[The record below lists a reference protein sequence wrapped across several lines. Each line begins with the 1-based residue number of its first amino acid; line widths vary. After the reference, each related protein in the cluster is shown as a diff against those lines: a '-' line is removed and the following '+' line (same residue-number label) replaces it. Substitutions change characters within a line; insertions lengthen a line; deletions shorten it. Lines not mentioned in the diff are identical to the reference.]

1 MNDVQIPE
9 AYGPGNHRPTAK
21 KTQPLAVQSTV
32 VDKSARGGY
41 CTIL

>member
-21 KTQPLAVQSTV
+21 KNAAPGSTE
-32 VDKSARGGY
+32 Y
-41 CTIL
+41 CC